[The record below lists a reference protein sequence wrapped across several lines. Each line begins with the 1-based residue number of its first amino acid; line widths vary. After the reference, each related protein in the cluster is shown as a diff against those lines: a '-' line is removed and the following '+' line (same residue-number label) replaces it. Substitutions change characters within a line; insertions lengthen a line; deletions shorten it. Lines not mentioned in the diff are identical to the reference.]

1 MAHILHDISGD
12 IRILKSRYYPNI
24 SAAVR
29 RWVLLDDAIS
39 EGHIS
44 CRFSRRCLSAVAVVC
59 CCLLR
64 LSCDFMDIYSFS
76 MSHKVYYVNYS
87 RFIGGFLGWCRRVR
101 ALLPLMDRHEKT
113 LPHHPVVPARDSLG
127 SPRHREHQKKITT
140 YPHPHFERV
149 VYPKNIHH
157 IL

>member
-1 MAHILHDISGD
+1 MYVRLSYYFSICAKRARMAHILHDISGD

-101 ALLPLMDRHEKT
+101 ALLPLMDRHEK
-113 LPHHPVVPARDSLG
+113 LYH
-127 SPRHREHQKKITT
+127 TT
-140 YPHPHFERV
+140 PSFLRGTP
-149 VYPKNIHH
+149 
-157 IL
+157 